1 MTKKPAYARPSPVR
15 WTLIVA
21 IIATIAVMTVAL
33 FFTERMPPRTV
44 VMATGSE
51 GTAYHVIGQHYAR
64 IFARHGVRLKVLAT
78 DGSVDNV
85 NLLNDTDSG
94 VNVALVQS
102 GTTDEN
108 ASPELASL
116 GTLFYEPL
124 WLFMRKSPTDP
135 LRPLEPGMRI
145 SLGTAGSGTYKLA
158 RELIVSSGTDLGDM
172 KLFELGENDAG
183 EALMRGELDFVAMSM
198 SPRSSIIQKL
208 LKDPDIIT
216 LDWQRADA
224 HVALMPYLSKRTL
237 PRGVADLA
245 NDRPARDLNLIAT
258 KANLVVRAD
267 LHQAI
272 QHLLLEAASEIHGG
286 PGIFNKSGEFP
297 AAEPIDLPLSD
308 IARGY
313 YRNGQ
318 PFLQRYL
325 PFWLAALTSR
335 LLVLL
340 IPIVGVVYPLFR
352 LVPAVYGWS
361 MRRRIFRLYGELK
374 FLEAQ
379 LATGNPDERT
389 ILIEQLDDLE
399 TRANRIRVPIAF
411 SHMLY
416 TLKHH
421 ISLVQQRVNA
431 ESDLANAAP
440 TPSG

>member
-1 MTKKPAYARPSPVR
+1 MTKQSSYARPSPVR

-21 IIATIAVMTVAL
+21 IIATVAVTTAGL

-44 VMATGSE
+44 VMATGSK
-51 GTAYHVIGQHYAR
+51 GTAYYAIGEHYAK
-64 IFARHGVRLKVLAT
+64 IFARHGVRLDVLAT
-78 DGSVDNV
+78 DGSVDNI
-85 NLLNDTDSG
+85 NLLNDPAHS
-94 VNVALVQS
+94 VSIALVQS

-108 ASPELASL
+108 ESPELASL

-124 WLFMRKSPTDP
+124 WLFMRKSPRNP
-135 LRPLEPGMRI
+135 LRPLEPGMRV
-145 SLGTAGSGTYKLA
+145 SLGAAGSGTYKLA
-158 RELIVSSGTDLGDM
+158 RELIVASGTDLSRM
-172 KLFELGENDAG
+172 ELYELGENDAG

-198 SPRSSIIQKL
+198 SPRAPIIQKL
-208 LKDPDIIT
+208 LKDSNIVT
-216 LDWQRADA
+216 LDWPRADA

-237 PRGVADLA
+237 PRGVADLP
-245 NDRPARDLNLIAT
+245 NDRPARDLDLIAT
-258 KANLVVRAD
+258 KASLIVRAD

-286 PGIFNKSGEFP
+286 PGVFNKSGEFP

-308 IARGY
+308 IAREY

-352 LVPAVYGWS
+352 LVPAIYGWS

-379 LATGNPDERT
+379 LSAGNPGERT
-389 ILIEQLDDLE
+389 ILIEHLDDLE

-421 ISLVQQRVNA
+421 ISLVQQRTNA
-431 ESDLANAAP
+431 EPGEADAGPATS
-440 TPSG
+440 T